1 MPLTPVTNV
10 SVTEVVRSEVKEEYW
25 AGPSPTNNQNRYE
38 YTTALQYDATIT
50 WTNNEPTNHFIE
62 VWVTGAGAPAT
73 VTLVQRNATSV
84 RIPIQRWQASDNSIA
99 NRTIT
104 ANVIVKNA
112 SESSAVATGTRT
124 LSLSEV
130 GSIPAN
136 TALFTLSETVGDLLL
151 PPHSGLR
158 HNLTYGSIGYEP
170 LGTTPPIRGIG
181 EIAYGNASWFQSEAR
196 FKLKSNFGYD
206 DPVVRGDYAVT
217 GGTSAMPEIEGLRGA
232 PARYNYFLGD
242 IVGLRD
248 GGFYKA
254 TASFTL
260 ASQPVNAAPPAP
272 PRSDYVWT
280 LFRGAPGRVWTGA
293 TRVETRVAV
302 FEYWANG
309 TPAPRIT
316 SPDTITVN
324 VGDSISYVVAVS
336 SPIGVASVAANLG
349 TTGLAFNSSTS
360 RITGSF
366 STAGTR
372 TITVSATNTYGT
384 TTKTVTIVVNVATPV
399 ITSPLT
405 ATVVAGIPFF
415 YQFSATNAT
424 SFEVNLNSVPGISYD
439 SATRRITGAFTS
451 GGVKAITLTASN
463 ADATTTQT
471 LNVTVAI
478 VTPAFTSAL
487 TADNVAG
494 LPFTYTLAAN
504 DATTFSVAFGTVTG
518 LTYDS
523 ATRRIAGTLTAAGT
537 YNVSLTAANAYAT
550 KTETLVITSRVLTP
564 LIGGGSASF
573 TGQRSY
579 IPVSITRNGTTATVT
594 ALGGGIGNP
603 AGHQLNQGDL
613 VNIVGCSQSA
623 YNGTFAITSVVTTSV
638 GRGALPPL
646 SVKTSFTYDVS
657 GSPATPATAATPDGI
672 LAGPGALTLNTR
684 AGDPIE
690 YELVIRNA
698 TASAVSFGTST
709 GLSYSPDTQRITG
722 AFTSVDPVQTLQIT
736 ASNLLANTTRD
747 LTVNVAIPQ
756 PRVTSVLQV
765 RAITGQPFSYVLN
778 TVDATSVAVSFGT
791 ASGLTYDAANRTL
804 SGVFAE
810 TQAGQQV
817 VSIALANEFAS
828 KNEQL
833 VITVEVPRL
842 QDPKN
847 VAVSLLH
854 RVWAAPG
861 KQMTV
866 YGNELVPPNKFDL
879 YGLVTWENTE
889 PRTHNVILTVAGR
902 RTTKPSGSTVA
913 LVYLASWT
921 APEVATKT
929 INIGVQLTGTE
940 FSSTLVTSNV
950 AVDAAAAAEFTGDLS
965 VRSDASLDPAN
976 ALLVPGWNG
985 VIDRNPATYLNQVYV
1000 ETLIP
1005 ATYFSTATNL
1015 GTDTRGVPII
1025 RRGISVTPAQTITSL
1040 ESSTSGPNDLGKIT
1054 YDLSDEVVSG
1064 DYYFNSVEQR
1074 ALALPG
1080 RLIGGEVYRAE
1091 LNVATGAVVPKS
1103 STYQITWEGM
1113 NGARRVPPQY
1123 ITRQHYN
1130 VAMIGEGVSELPLGT
1145 ALSKSLFFTAPALTV
1160 PFTATGPSGTFAIN
1174 RPVRIAL
1181 IASRRAT
1188 WTIDS
1193 IQTANGAAANLPEFG
1208 IEYDPPVFGTSG
1220 PERAYLVGS
1229 PSTAGVFRFNM
1240 TARNGSLSVAVTGTL
1255 SFLASLP
1262 TTTIAVSS
1270 TIARDGWKAKAGDEL
1285 SLAFS
1290 STPPT
1295 SVWTATGLP
1304 PGVRINQDG
1313 TVIGRFTK
1321 AGNYLATISA
1331 QGIGA
1336 FDPSLPLAIKFT
1348 IEGDGDVPL
1357 EDYSASGRSPW
1368 LLSEWQLIDLHV
1380 LARSREVQST
1390 MFEGGALRI
1399 KVGDA
1404 LNFGIFFVDA
1414 AGDVFQL
1421 APSRLRL
1428 TIRKADNLDD
1438 LMIFKGAEPPVA
1450 VESNAQTYYEL
1461 NVVTGSREREV
1472 ALEWAEENEK
1482 NEPLKCVADL
1492 DWVKDGKNYSSR
1504 TFPVILE
1511 LDVTR
1516 P

>member
-1 MPLTPVTNV
+1 MV
-10 SVTEVVRSEVKEEYW
+10 
-25 AGPSPTNNQNRYE
+25 GNQYIAPGTTITFVDTLIYE
-38 YTTALQYDATIT
+38 ATIT
-50 WTNNEPTNHFIE
+50 WRNTEQTNHYVEI
-62 VWVTGAGAPAT
+62 WVTGTGAPTT
-73 VTLVQRNATSV
+73 VHLAVRNAESI
-84 RIPIQRWQASDNSIA
+84 RIPIQRWWAQDNSTADRTVTINVKVKSA
-99 NRTIT
+99 TDESTVATASRTI
-104 ANVIVKNA
+104 
-112 SESSAVATGTRT
+112 
-124 LSLSEV
+124 SLSEV
-130 GSIPAN
+130 GSIPSAPG
-136 TALFTLSETVGDLLL
+136 LFVLSEERGDLLL
-151 PPHSGLR
+151 PAHSGLR
-158 HNLTYGSIGYEP
+158 QTDVPYGSISFSP
-170 LGTTPPIRGIG
+170 LGTTPA
-181 EIAYGNASWFQSEAR
+181 IAPVADVLISWFVEPQSSTNR
-196 FKLKSNFGYD
+196 YGRLSITNSFGYD
-206 DPVVRGDYAVT
+206 ASAIVAGPTFT
-217 GGTSAMPEIEGLRGA
+217 GGFAYSGIAAQPLWFGVGGFGGA
-232 PARYNYFLGD
+232 L
-242 IVGLRD
+242 LD

-254 TASFTL
+254 VASFNL
-260 ASQPVNAAPPAP
+260 AATPINSLATTALSNVRQ
-272 PRSDYVWT
+272 WT
-280 LFRGAPGRVWTGA
+280 NLTTTV
-293 TRVETRVAV
+293 TREAV
-302 FEYWANG
+302 FEYWAKG
-309 TPAPRIT
+309 TPAPKIT
-316 SPDTITVN
+316 SPATITVN
-324 VGDSISYVVAVS
+324 VGDSISYLVVAT
-336 SPIGVASVAANLG
+336 SPIGVPSVAANLG
-349 TTGLAFNSSTS
+349 TTGLAFNSSTQ

-405 ATVVAGIPFF
+405 ATVVAGMPFTYNF
-415 YQFSATNAT
+415 TATNAT
-424 SFEVNLNSVPGISYD
+424 SFSVNLNSVPGISYNA
-439 SATRRITGAFTS
+439 ATQQITGAFTS
-451 GGVKAITLTASN
+451 GGVKSITLTASN

-523 ATRRIAGTLTAAGT
+523 GSRRISGTLTAAGT
-537 YNVSLTAANAYAT
+537 YNVSLTASNAYAS
-550 KTETLVITSRVLTP
+550 KTETLVITSRVVTP
-564 LIGGGSASF
+564 LIGGGSAGI

-594 ALGGGIGNP
+594 VLGGSIGNP
-603 AGHQLNQGDL
+603 AGHLFKEGEL
-613 VNIVGCSQSA
+613 VNIVGCAQSA
-623 YNGTFAITSVVTTSV
+623 YNGTFVI
-638 GRGALPPL
+638 L
-646 SVKTSFTYDVS
+646 SVLRPLISVASVFTYEVS

-690 YELVIRNA
+690 YQLVIRNA

-709 GLSYSPDTQRITG
+709 GLSYSPETQRITG
-722 AFTSVDPVQTLQIT
+722 EFTSVDPVQTLRIT
-736 ASNLLANTTRD
+736 ASNLLANATRD

-756 PRVTSVLQV
+756 PRVTSVLQT

-791 ASGLTYDAANRTL
+791 AIGLTYDAANRTL

-861 KQMTV
+861 RQTTV
-866 YGNELVPPNKFDL
+866 YGSELVPPNKFDL

-902 RTTKPSGSTVA
+902 RTTRPSGSTSA

-921 APEVATKT
+921 APEVAAKT
-929 INIGVQLTGTE
+929 VNIGVQLTGTE

-950 AVDAAAAAEFTGDLS
+950 SVNAAAAAEFTGELA
-965 VRSDASLDPAN
+965 VRSDANFDPAN

-985 VIDRNPATYLNQVYV
+985 ALDRNPATYLNQVYI
-1000 ETLIP
+1000 EYTPPDQFL
-1005 ATYFSTATNL
+1005 FL
-1015 GTDTRGVPII
+1015 
-1025 RRGISVTPAQTITSL
+1025 RRGDEADRFLAQNPGAFEAWNQPRGSGALLIQVPGKLTAGA
-1040 ESSTSGPNDLGKIT
+1040 EVSTSGTDELGKVT

-1064 DYYFNSVEQR
+1064 DYYFTSVEQR
-1074 ALALPG
+1074 ALDLPG
-1080 RLIGGEVYRAE
+1080 RLIGGAVYRAE
-1091 LNVATGAVVPKS
+1091 LRVATGAVLPKS
-1103 STYQITWEGM
+1103 STYQITWEGLS
-1113 NGARRVPPQY
+1113 GTRRIPPQY
-1123 ITRQHYN
+1123 VTRQHYN
-1130 VAMIGEGVSELPLGT
+1130 VAMIAQGVSELPLGT

-1160 PFTATGPSGTFAIN
+1160 PFTATGPSGAFAIN
-1174 RPVRIAL
+1174 RPARIPL
-1181 IASRRAT
+1181 VASRRAT

-1193 IQTANGAAANLPEFG
+1193 IQAANGSAANLPEFG

-1240 TARNGSLSVAVTGTL
+1240 TARSGSENASATGTVSL
-1255 SFLASLP
+1255 VASLP
-1262 TTTIAVSS
+1262 RTTISTNS
-1270 TIARDGWKAKAGDEL
+1270 TITRDGWKAKVGDEL

-1290 STPPT
+1290 SNPPT
-1295 SVWTATGLP
+1295 SLWTATGLP
-1304 PGVRINQDG
+1304 PGVRLNQDG
-1313 TVIGRFTK
+1313 TIIGRFTK
-1321 AGNYLATISA
+1321 GGNYLATISA
-1331 QGIGA
+1331 QGIGTSPY
-1336 FDPSLPLAIKFT
+1336 DPSLPTTIKFT
-1348 IEGDGDVPL
+1348 IEAGSVAL
-1357 EDYSASGRSPW
+1357 EDYSAAGRSPW

-1414 AGDVFQL
+1414 ADNVFEL

-1450 VESNAQTYYEL
+1450 VESNFQTYYEL